1 MTSGP
6 WVFFFWQTL
15 TNATFRGN
23 TMATA
28 KSKPATS
35 STPATSSASAYRS
48 EHQRDVINRLKR
60 IEGQVRG
67 LIDMVE
73 KGRPCEDVAQQ
84 MSAAR
89 KAMDKAFYRMMA
101 CSVMEAVS
109 VSDSEDATFREVERS
124 TRILEKYA

>member
-1 MTSGP
+1 MAATSTKTKP
-6 WVFFFWQTL
+6 VVA
-15 TNATFRGN
+15 NAS
-23 TMATA
+23 TMA
-28 KSKPATS
+28 SD
-35 STPATSSASAYRS
+35 YRS

-73 KGRPCEDVAQQ
+73 KERPCEDVAQQ

-109 VSDSEDATFREVERS
+109 GGESEAETFREVERS
-124 TRILEKYA
+124 ARILEKYA

>member
-1 MTSGP
+1 MAATS
-6 WVFFFWQTL
+6 V
-15 TNATFRGN
+15 
-23 TMATA
+23 
-28 KSKPATS
+28 KSKT
-35 STPATSSASAYRS
+35 TPSDASAAASSAYRS

-109 VSDSEDATFREVERS
+109 GGESEAETFKEVERS
-124 TRILEKYA
+124 ARILEKYA